1 MKTPIIRPI
10 VFGLLSIVLLPLSL
24 SAQTLN
30 VQVGNILYQFPASQ
44 TYSMPYDNGE
54 NLTIMGKIF
63 ALSEIDS
70 MYVDETAVTDN
81 SVKVDYSDANAAIT
95 VAGNIA
101 KDLTIASSGAHVSI
115 VQSAD
120 LAQEITYTL
129 SGSSSDGG
137 FYNEGAYKSTVELNN
152 LSLTNVSATY
162 SGAAIHI
169 QNSKRIKIK
178 PLNGTT
184 NTLVDAASGN
194 QKGCLYVKGHAEFAQ
209 KGTLNI
215 TANVKHGIKCGEY
228 FQIKNSTINI
238 LSAAGD
244 GINCEQFFLMESG
257 TISISGVADDG
268 IQCDIEDPDTG
279 STGVTADHEDE
290 DSGNVYVSGGTLNI
304 AVTADAAKGLKS
316 EGDMYIS
323 GGTFTVTTSGG
334 GVWDATNVKTK
345 AASCLSAD
353 GIMDISGGTLTLT
366 STGAGGK
373 GLSGDSTLTVSG
385 SAVITVVTSGQAV
398 VASST
403 GTLTIVSNAQTLDNY
418 DSDYKCSPKGI
429 KIDGDI
435 IINGGTITV
444 TTSGAGGEGI
454 ESKRTLT
461 INDGHI
467 TVNAYDDGINCS
479 SDMTINGGYIF
490 AKGSKNDAMDA
501 NGNMYVKGGLI
512 YAIGATNPEVA
523 LDANTEE
530 GKKLY
535 ITGGTIIAVGNLE
548 GGAQI
553 SGGTCK
559 YTTSWTANAWYALYN
574 GSELVA
580 AFQTPSKTTSS
591 GGGPGGGGPGGGG
604 SSQKLVVY
612 TSSTP
617 TLKSGVSVSDGT
629 EYFSGLANIGGTVS
643 GGSNVTLSNYS
654 SGGGMGW

>member
-1 MKTPIIRPI
+1 MRRFIGLVISGLA
-10 VFGLLSIVLLPLSL
+10 VSGLLT
-24 SAQTLN
+24 AQTLN
-30 VQVGNILYQFPASQ
+30 VQVGNVRYLFPAAQ
-44 TYSMPYDNGE
+44 AGQMPYDNGSS
-54 NLTIMGKIF
+54 LTVMGKTF
-63 ALSEIDS
+63 ALSEIDN

-81 SVKVDYSDANAAIT
+81 AVTVAYSDASAAIT

-101 KDLTIASSGAHVSI
+101 RFLTIAQQGAHVSI
-115 VQSAD
+115 IQSAD
-120 LAQEITYTL
+120 VAQEITYTL

-137 FYNEGAYKSTVELNN
+137 FYNEGEFKATVELNG
-152 LSLTNVSATY
+152 LTLTNVSAVY
-162 SGAAIHI
+162 SGAAVHI
-169 QNSKRIKIK
+169 QNSKRIKVK

-184 NTLVDAASGN
+184 STLIDATNGK
-194 QKGCLYVKGHAEFAQ
+194 QKGCLYIKGHAEFAQ
-209 KGTLNI
+209 KGTLSV
-215 TANVKHGIKCGEY
+215 TGNVKHGIKCGEY
-228 FQIKNSTINI
+228 FQIKNATINV
-238 LSAAGD
+238 LSAVGD

-257 TISISGVADDG
+257 TINIANVADDG
-268 IQCDIEDPDTG
+268 IQCDIEDTEVG
-279 STGVTADHEDE
+279 STGITTDHEDE
-290 DSGNVYVSGGTLNI
+290 DSGNIYISGGSIT
-304 AVTADAAKGLKS
+304 ASVTADACKGLKS

-323 GGTFTVTTSGG
+323 GGTITITTSGG
-334 GVWDATNVKTK
+334 GVWDATNLKAK
-345 AASCLSAD
+345 AASCISAD

-385 SAVITVVTSGQAV
+385 TAVITVVTSGQAV

-403 GTLTIVSNAQTLDNY
+403 GTLSICSNASTLDRY

-454 ESKRTLT
+454 ESKKTLT
-461 INDGHI
+461 VNDGHI
-467 TVNAYDDGINCS
+467 TVNAFDDGINCS

-512 YAIGATNPEVA
+512 YAIGATSPEVA

-559 YTTSWTANAWYALYN
+559 YTTSWTGNSWYALYN
-574 GSELVA
+574 GSTLVA
-580 AFQTPSKTTSS
+580 AFQTPSKTSS
-591 GGGPGGGGPGGGG
+591 GGGGGPGGGGPGGG

-617 TLKSGVSVSDGT
+617 ALKSGVSVSDGT
-629 EYFSGLANIGGTVS
+629 AYFGGLANIGGTVS
-643 GGSNVTLSNYS
+643 GGTNVTLTNYS

>member
-1 MKTPIIRPI
+1 MKKMIGLMVSGLAIS
-10 VFGLLSIVLLPLSL
+10 GLLT
-24 SAQTLN
+24 AQTLN
-30 VQVGNILYQFPASQ
+30 VQVGNVLYQFPAAQ
-44 TYSMPYDNGE
+44 TAQMPYENGST
-54 NLTIMGKIF
+54 LSIMGKVF
-63 ALSEIDS
+63 NLSEIDS
-70 MYVDETAVTDN
+70 MYINETAVTDN
-81 SVKVDYSDANAAIT
+81 TVKVAYSDASADIT

-101 KDLTIASSGAHVSI
+101 RLLTIAQTGAHVSI
-115 VQSAD
+115 IQSTDVAE
-120 LAQEITYTL
+120 EITYTL
-129 SGSSSDGG
+129 SGTSSDGG
-137 FYNEGAYKSTVELNN
+137 FYNEGEFKATVELNN
-152 LSLTNVSATY
+152 LNLTNISAVY
-162 SGAAIHI
+162 SGAAVHI
-169 QNSKRIKIK
+169 QNSKRIKVK

-184 NTLVDAASGN
+184 NTLVDAANGK
-194 QKGCLYVKGHAEFAQ
+194 QKGCLYIKGHAEFAQ
-209 KGTLNI
+209 KGTLNV
-215 TANVKHGIKCGEY
+215 TGNVKHGIKCGEY

-238 LSAAGD
+238 LSAVGD

-257 TISISGVADDG
+257 KITIKNVADDG
-268 IQCDIEDPDTG
+268 LQCDIEDPDTG
-279 STGVTADHEDE
+279 STGITADHEDE
-290 DSGNVYVSGGTLNI
+290 DSGNVYISGGTFTA

-323 GGTFTVTTSGG
+323 GGEITVTTSGG

-385 SAVITVVTSGQAV
+385 SAFITVVTSGQAV

-403 GTLTIVSNAQTLDNY
+403 GTLSICSNASTLDRY

-454 ESKRTLT
+454 ESKKTLT
-461 INDGHI
+461 VNDGHI
-467 TVNAYDDGINCS
+467 TVNAFDDGINCS

-512 YAIGATNPEVA
+512 YAIGATSPEVA

-548 GGAQI
+548 GGVQI

-559 YTTSWTANAWYALYN
+559 YTTSWTGNSWYALYN
-574 GSELVA
+574 GSTLVA
-580 AFQTPSKTTSS
+580 AFQTPSKTSS
-591 GGGPGGGGPGGGG
+591 GGGGGPGGG

-617 TLKSGVSVSDGT
+617 ALKSGVSVSDGT
-629 EYFSGLANIGGTVS
+629 AYFGGLANIGGTVS
-643 GGSNVTLSNYS
+643 GGTNVTLTNYS